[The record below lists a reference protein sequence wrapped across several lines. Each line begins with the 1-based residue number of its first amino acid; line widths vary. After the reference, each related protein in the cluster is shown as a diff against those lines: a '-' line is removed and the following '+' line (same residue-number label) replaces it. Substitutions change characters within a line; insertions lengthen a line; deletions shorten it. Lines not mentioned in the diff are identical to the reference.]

1 MTDLKATNSCS
12 DAYSKVSVHELN
24 TQVQQLSAIL
34 NNLKPISFVIM
45 ALIVANIVFV
55 IIVCARCV
63 PSDELGH
70 ENEDEHNDVK

>member
-1 MTDLKATNSCS
+1 
-12 DAYSKVSVHELN
+12 
-24 TQVQQLSAIL
+24 VQQLGAIL

-63 PSDELGH
+63 PSDEFGH
-70 ENEDEHNDVK
+70 ENEDEHYDVK